1 MGKKPPTRTNSIFA
15 WKHDFKFIDSSAN
28 GVEFAY
34 CKLCKVDLKISSG
47 GKNDIQRH
55 SETKLYKESSS
66 AVSGIMSIANFTKKM
81 MQYVM

>member
-47 GKNDIQRH
+47 GKMTFKGTLRLSYTRRVHQ
-55 SETKLYKESSS
+55 LYQ
-66 AVSGIMSIANFTKKM
+66 A
-81 MQYVM
+81 